1 MGSMVNIMFE
11 KLFQNV
17 DEHIIVLR
25 PSKRIVYVNDRT
37 SNSLQISH
45 FASTYLKLDEASN
58 KVWDE
63 FLERLKLN
71 YEGACTLMILWG
83 DKKYR
88 QVQLQAYYMPGKEL
102 IFAYL
107 TLPIEQEFFNP
118 NIEIPP
124 LYELINGI
132 SQGIILTSANG
143 KILSANDR
151 ALKTI
156 GKQLSQV
163 ANHSHD
169 YLFENL
175 HNEPESVLQ
184 YYRHLAKGEVATII
198 SEKKHESGA
207 VSYVQIQSKMD
218 TNLNVIITTI
228 VNEEDRE
235 ALNGTLKHQQVLNL
249 VGELVAS
256 IAHEI
261 RNPMTS
267 IQGFLQLLKSNV
279 QEENQHYFTIMES
292 EFQRMELLIMDLL
305 YLSSPK
311 EIEFEQVCFLE
322 MVNEVIDSMISQAIL
337 SNSIIEFQYDPKL
350 SYIVNGNKA
359 RLKQMAINIIKN
371 AIEAMEKGGTIKVHL
386 DVSMDNR
393 VQFKVTDEGHGMNE
407 QTVNNLFN
415 PFYTTKAS
423 GTGLGLVL
431 VQKVVTEHKG
441 QVIVQSKIGE
451 GTTFTLTFQQL
462 MKDDGLSLEQQK
474 QIIIPIPTT
483 SQNNFQSH

>member
-1 MGSMVNIMFE
+1 MGSTVNIMFE

-17 DEHIIVLR
+17 EEHVIVLR
-25 PSKRIVYVNDRT
+25 PTRKIVYVNERT
-37 SNSLQISH
+37 SNSLQIGH
-45 FASTYLKLDEASN
+45 IANTYLELDEKSNEVWDKFLEQLKLDY
-58 KVWDE
+58 D
-63 FLERLKLN
+63 
-71 YEGACTLMILWG
+71 GTCTLMILWG

-107 TLPIEQEFFNP
+107 TLPIEQEFFYP
-118 NIEIPP
+118 NTEIPP

-143 KILSANDR
+143 KLLSANDR
-151 ALKTI
+151 ALKAI

-163 ANHSHD
+163 ASRSHD
-169 YLFENL
+169 CLFENF

-184 YYRHLAKGEVATII
+184 YYSHLAKGEVATII
-198 SEKKHESGA
+198 SEKKHDSGA
-207 VSYVQIQSKMD
+207 VSYVHFQSKMD
-218 TNLNVIITTI
+218 TNLNIIITTI

-235 ALNGTLKHQQVLNL
+235 ALNGKIEHQQALNL
-249 VGELVAS
+249 VGELVAT

-322 MVNEVIDSMISQAIL
+322 MVNEVIDSMMSQAIL
-337 SNSIIEFQYDPKL
+337 SDSIIEFQYDPMS

-371 AIEAMEKGGTIKVHL
+371 AIEAMENGGTIKVHL
-386 DVSMDNR
+386 DVTLNNR
-393 VQFKVTDEGHGMNE
+393 VEFKVTDEGHGMDA

-441 QVIVQSKIGE
+441 QVVVQSKIGE

-462 MKDDGLSLEQQK
+462 TENGVFKEQQK
-474 QIIIPIPTT
+474 QILTTRPTI
-483 SQNNFQSH
+483 SEK